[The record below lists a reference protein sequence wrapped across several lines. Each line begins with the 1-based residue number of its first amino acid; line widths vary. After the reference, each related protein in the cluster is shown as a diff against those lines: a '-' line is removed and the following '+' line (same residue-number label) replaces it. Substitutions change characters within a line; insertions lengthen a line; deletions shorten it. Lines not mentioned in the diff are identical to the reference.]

1 MCLAIPTQIIEL
13 LDNQMAIASLSG
25 VKKEISLA
33 LLMDEVKIG
42 DYVIVHAGYA
52 LNRLDEDDAKKTLAY
67 FAELLNEENYNEI
80 H

>member
-13 LDNQMAIASLSG
+13 LDNQMAITSLAG

-33 LLMDEVKIG
+33 LLTDEVKIG

-52 LNRLDEDDAKKTLAY
+52 LKKTPAY
-67 FAELLNEENYNEI
+67 FAEILNEENYNEI